1 MGKSQNNAL
10 SYVMWV
16 ASLIAGS
23 AAGCLITD
31 PENGWRLSMIV
42 LLPTSFILPLFC
54 TKLPQLC
61 PLIILI
67 ATPLGGLIA
76 ERFFDAKIGNLTPP
90 FYFIW
95 SLLWVAIGGV
105 LGTSIGLCFRKDKK
119 VLTAQSINEGKE
131 EMT

>member
-1 MGKSQNNAL
+1 MGKSQHNAL

-23 AAGCLITD
+23 AAGCLNTD

-54 TKLPQLC
+54 SNFPQLC
-61 PLIILI
+61 PLISLF

-76 ERFFDAKIGNLTPP
+76 ERFLDAKIGNLTPP

-95 SLLWVAIGGV
+95 SLLWVAFGGV
-105 LGTSIGLCFRKDKK
+105 LGTLIRLSFKKDKRA
-119 VLTAQSINEGKE
+119 LPPPTSGEG
-131 EMT
+131 